1 MSGMVKELSAILMER
16 IIILVCEASFS
27 AMHEDDFKMKSSSS
41 ADICECN
48 WWIFQNIGSNS

>member
-1 MSGMVKELSAILMER
+1 MMSGMVKELSAILVER

-27 AMHEDDFKMKSSSS
+27 VMHEDDLIMKSCSS

-48 WWIFQNIGSNS
+48 

>member
-1 MSGMVKELSAILMER
+1 MSGMVKELSAILVER
-16 IIILVCEASFS
+16 IIILVCESFS
-27 AMHEDDFKMKSSSS
+27 VMNEDDLIMKSCSS